1 MELLVMMEPSVE
13 ECLEKFRATPDSC
26 SPILIL
32 LRGVWIRAWIA
43 NSRCQR
49 PSTLE
54 DSTAMSIHRELQVAI
69 IGDDG
74 VAVAAG
80 DLAQLFFPCAV
91 GRRPCGDRSD
101 SAASVIASYS
111 PPSTADFQSVVV
123 ASFFSGRSVAPSC
136 YCVRRSRRYSVFEV
150 VRFNL
155 IHVVPINLHHVL
167 CSGSLNITMKW

>member
-1 MELLVMMEPSVE
+1 MVLKNWNLTSFGNTDKQIATLESKIEKIDKMGESSNLDDTMLDELKKAQVEPCELMELLVMMEPSVE

-74 VAVAAG
+74 GA
-80 DLAQLFFPCAV
+80 AV
-91 GRRPCGDRSD
+91 G
-101 SAASVIASYS
+101 
-111 PPSTADFQSVVV
+111 F
-123 ASFFSGRSVAPSC
+123 
-136 YCVRRSRRYSVFEV
+136 
-150 VRFNL
+150 
-155 IHVVPINLHHVL
+155 H
-167 CSGSLNITMKW
+167 